1 MTRFRLVP
9 PRRQASEFLAAGIT
23 GTALAVLL
31 TLGSGVRAAD
41 TGPAKGNWSIRG
53 VVEPQVQATL
63 SSQLTARIA
72 EVTADSGSRV
82 RKGDVLVAFDCAVER
97 ARLKA
102 AEAEADGARA
112 RLTSLQRLDKMGS
125 IGRVDVELALA
136 EQKKT
141 AAAAEERRSVVGYC
155 TVTAPFDGLIVDV
168 PVHANESLDY
178 GKPLVSLLDDRSL
191 RLVLLAPS
199 GWAAWLQPSLPLIFS
214 VDETGERLSAHVTHL
229 GARIDATSQTFTVFA
244 AIDRL
249 GKAESA
255 AKKVSLVAGMT
266 GTATFT
272 PPPQ

>member
-1 MTRFRLVP
+1 MSCLANS
-9 PRRQASEFLAAGIT
+9 RRRGIRPFT
-23 GTALAVLL
+23 AMVFSILLSFGSGTAQ
-31 TLGSGVRAAD
+31 AAD
-41 TGPAKGNWSIRG
+41 NVAGKGEWSIRG
-53 VVEPQVQATL
+53 VIEPQIQATL

-72 EVTADSGSRV
+72 EVTVDYGGRV
-82 RKGDVLVAFDCAVER
+82 RKGDLLVAFDCAIEK

-102 AEAEADGARA
+102 AEADADGARA

-141 AAAAEERRSVVGYC
+141 AALAEERRSVVSYC
-155 TVTAPFDGLIVDV
+155 TVSAPFDGLVVDV

-199 GWAAWLQPSLPLIFS
+199 GWAAWLQPEMPLTFN

-229 GARIDATSQTFTVFA
+229 GARIDATSQTFSVFA

-249 GKAESA
+249 GKTKLSE
-255 AKKVSLVAGMT
+255 KKASLVAGMT
-266 GTATFT
+266 GTATFQS
-272 PPPQ
+272 PQ